1 MEEYRREKNQGLES
15 KLNMSGYLKAKMSI
29 NERNKVKKDQ
39 ENFGYGNILWAD
51 VISKEMT
58 ALQRHDVFQLYIP
71 KTKFDKKYGW
81 QDAPMYMIFDVNQQD
96 L

>member
-39 ENFGYGNILWAD
+39 EHFGYKITNNSREALLLYKKNGKTLWD
-51 VISKEMT
+51 GEISK
-58 ALQRHDVFQLYIP
+58 
-71 KTKFDKKYGW
+71 
-81 QDAPMYMIFDVNQQD
+81 
-96 L
+96 